1 MKKAKYNFCVFET
14 RLDSGA
20 FYCENAIC
28 ESVEEVEAHEAD
40 YNCKLTEA
48 YPLIVRGK
56 TWKEKKAF
64 LHQLALDISYAEC
77 GGLSWGEEAILG
89 DFFERYGKR
98 FGLLREFREN
108 GIC

>member
-1 MKKAKYNFCVFET
+1 MRPGFPVGGSLPPARFAYIT
-14 RLDSGA
+14 R
-20 FYCENAIC
+20 
-28 ESVEEVEAHEAD
+28 D